1 MEKETQ
7 IRRLVVHDLPPDA
20 VCADANTDVAADDGN
35 LHPCIG
41 CFGCWIKTPGQC
53 VLHDGWEHMGWRIA
67 QCEELVLVSRCV
79 YGSVSPFVK
88 NVLDRSIPYLHP
100 DFARVE
106 GQMHHKQRYAERR
119 ALRVLFYGDVPAAEQ
134 QTACRWAAA
143 MALNMDMTVKQVT
156 FLPAA
161 PEGRDW
167 L

>member
-7 IRRLVVHDLPPDA
+7 IRRLVVHDLPVDA

-35 LHPCIG
+35 LQPCIG
-41 CFGCWIKTPGQC
+41 CYGCWIKTPGQC

-67 QCEELVLVSRCV
+67 QCEELVLISRCV

-119 ALRVLFYGDVPAAEQ
+119 ALRVLFLRRCDGGRAANRPPLGCGHGIEYGHDG
-134 QTACRWAAA
+134 QTGGLPACRA
-143 MALNMDMTVKQVT
+143 
-156 FLPAA
+156 
-161 PEGRDW
+161 
-167 L
+167 